1 MIIISFYE
9 DTYSI
14 LTGTWNL
21 KKLLNVVPVIN
32 GIHRINPIC
41 KNKIHKTRLDEVQTI
56 HSSQYGKKVP
66 RQKFSAFC
74 LKMKENHCKQDSI
87 VTSVA

>member
-21 KKLLNVVPVIN
+21 QKLLNIVPVIN

-41 KNKIHKTRLDEVQTI
+41 KNKIHKTRLDKVQTI
-56 HSSQYGKKVP
+56 LLQYGKKVP
-66 RQKFSAFC
+66 RQKCSAFC
-74 LKMKENHCKQDSI
+74 LKIRENHCKQDSN
-87 VTSVA
+87 VTSVT

>member
-21 KKLLNVVPVIN
+21 QKLLNIVPVIN

-41 KNKIHKTRLDEVQTI
+41 KNKIHKTRLDKVQTI
-56 HSSQYGKKVP
+56 LPNMEKKFP
-66 RQKFSAFC
+66 AKNFQPSA
-74 LKMKENHCKQDSI
+74 
-87 VTSVA
+87 

>member
-21 KKLLNVVPVIN
+21 QKLLNIVPVIN
-32 GIHRINPIC
+32 GIHRINPNC
-41 KNKIHKTRLDEVQTI
+41 KSKIHKTRLDKVQTI
-56 HSSQYGKKVP
+56 LLPNMEKKFP
-66 RQKFSAFC
+66 AKNFQPSA
-74 LKMKENHCKQDSI
+74 
-87 VTSVA
+87 